1 MNDAVKGE
9 LITVIGRQADDIE
22 DGVSIDY
29 FLWIKPG
36 FENAEKKLREAVQRF
51 LQTDEGKRIAEKN
64 YGYTWGDALY
74 DIPSDFWISQNLV
87 PVSGEVDINVTYLS
101 VIEIETDEKLA

>member
-1 MNDAVKGE
+1 MSDVLKGE
-9 LITVIGRQADDIE
+9 LVTVIGRHADDVE
-22 DGVSIDY
+22 EGVSIDY

-74 DIPSDFWISQNLV
+74 DIPSEFWISQNIV
-87 PVSGEVDINVTYLS
+87 PVSGEVDIHVTYLS
-101 VIEIETDEKLA
+101 VVEVEIDENLA

>member
-1 MNDAVKGE
+1 MGDVLKGE
-9 LITVIGRQADDIE
+9 LVTVIGRHADDIE
-22 DGVSIDY
+22 YGVSVDY
-29 FLWIKPG
+29 FLWIKPDFG
-36 FENAEKKLREAVQRF
+36 NAEKKLREAVQRF

-74 DIPSDFWISQNLV
+74 DIPSEFWMSQNLV

-101 VIEIETDEKLA
+101 VVEVEIDEELA